1 MRLIFAALSFF
12 LTTSA
17 LAQSAPATQ
26 PATDQAALERQFEA
40 MLNNAT
46 LVGRFTADGAEGT
59 PREDRYSLG
68 TVKHVAGDMWVIT
81 AKIGRGQQAFPL
93 PIPVKWAG
101 DTPVISVTNFGIPGM
116 GSYTARVVFYNDH
129 YAGFWSAGPDH
140 QGTMYGRVERAPATQ
155 PASDGK

>member
-1 MRLIFAALSFF
+1 LIFLCVV
-12 LTTSA
+12 LLMSA
-17 LAQSAPATQ
+17 GLCSAQQTPTTQ
-26 PATDQAALERQFEA
+26 PVTDQAALEQKFEA

-46 LVGRFTADGAEGT
+46 LVGSFTTDGSEGA

-68 TVKHVAGDMWVIT
+68 AVKHLQGDMWLIT
-81 AKIGRGQQAFPL
+81 AKIGRGQSAFPL

-140 QGTMYGRVERAPATQ
+140 QGTMYGRVERAPTTQ
-155 PASDGK
+155 PAAGGK